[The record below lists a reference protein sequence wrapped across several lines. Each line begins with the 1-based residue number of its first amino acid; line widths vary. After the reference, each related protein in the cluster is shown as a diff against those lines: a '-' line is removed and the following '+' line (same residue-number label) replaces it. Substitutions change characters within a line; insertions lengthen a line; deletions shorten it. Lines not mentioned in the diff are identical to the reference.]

1 MFRRLIAPLA
11 AAALFITL
19 PKLAEAKT
27 VVYGTSSPVDV
38 TVFTVE
44 QHHIPASLGIYGTHA
59 GFSNRRDSGTVELT
73 FINKSA
79 VPVTTVKFT
88 IAAGDLTHHIVD
100 KGTFS
105 PGVAIR
111 HRFDV
116 DRGLARLS
124 KGTYSVSEVD
134 FADGSVWYARR
145 PKMSPVAQS

>member
-1 MFRRLIAPLA
+1 MFHRVLAPLA
-11 AAALFITL
+11 VAALLIAL
-19 PKLAEAKT
+19 PNFADAKS

-73 FINKSA
+73 FINKSP
-79 VPVTTVKFT
+79 VPATTVKFT
-88 IAAGDLTHHIVD
+88 IAAGELTHHIVD

-145 PKMSPVAQS
+145 PKLSPIAQS